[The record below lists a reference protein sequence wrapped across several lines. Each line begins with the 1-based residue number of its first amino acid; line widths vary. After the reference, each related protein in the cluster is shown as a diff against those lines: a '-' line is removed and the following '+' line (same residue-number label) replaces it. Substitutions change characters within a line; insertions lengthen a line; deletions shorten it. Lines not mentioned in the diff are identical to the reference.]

1 MINTQ
6 RSLLFVLLIST
17 YMIAGCKQSH
27 EPEKIKP
34 VVNPAVVQVQSQIQ
48 VTQKKMEVLY
58 PQLMAIESAARTN
71 NPEIQALFDEMT
83 AKRKEYQA
91 KLNELPEMKSL
102 HDQLELNQAELGM
115 LLERQQVLV
124 TQESKQ

>member
-6 RSLLFVLLIST
+6 RSLLFVLLFST
-17 YMIAGCKQSH
+17 FIIAGCKQSH

-34 VVNPAVVQVQSQIQ
+34 VVNPAVAHVQSQILT
-48 VTQKKMEVLY
+48 TQKKMEILY
-58 PQLMAIESAARTN
+58 PQLTAIESAARTN
-71 NPEIQALFDEMT
+71 NSEIQTLFDEMT